1 MKCLICKDPERWAE
15 YTVGNCINVC
25 PECKKRFTHEILLVC
40 NICDSMCFIA
50 KTPQNIERLQYFIDA
65 TLSHFLMSDIIIPM
79 NGCPHCVSFK
89 INPLG
94 EVKDEYKSKIDEI
107 WK

>member
-1 MKCLICKDPERWAE
+1 MKASI
-15 YTVGNCINVC
+15 
-25 PECKKRFTHEILLVC
+25 ILNEL
-40 NICDSMCFIA
+40 
-50 KTPQNIERLQYFIDA
+50 R
-65 TLSHFLMSDIIIPM
+65 